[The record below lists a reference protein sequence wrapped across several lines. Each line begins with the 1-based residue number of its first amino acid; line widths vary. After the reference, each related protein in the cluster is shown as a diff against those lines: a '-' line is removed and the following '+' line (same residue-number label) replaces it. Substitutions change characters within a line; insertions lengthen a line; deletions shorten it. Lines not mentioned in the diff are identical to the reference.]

1 MWDYTEE
8 LMDHFKNPR
17 NVGEI
22 KDADAV
28 GEIGNIVCGDALK
41 LTLKIDRKTDTIIDA
56 KFQTFGCAS
65 AIASSSVLTEMVKGM
80 TIDEASGISNKQIAD
95 YLGGMPEEKLHCSVM
110 GQEALEQA
118 IANYRG
124 APAKKETVGEEKV
137 ICKCFGVTDA
147 KIIKAI
153 KEHNIQTVEEVTNY
167 TKAGGGCGKCKP
179 DIEKLLKEFWEKES
193 TKGHG
198 TIPQKAKEKKLTNLE
213 KIARIQEVIE
223 TDIKPQLKTDGGS
236 LELIDIDRNKVYV
249 KFLGACLGCP
259 SSGVTLKVLV
269 ERKLKEFVSKEI
281 EVEEVKE

>member
-17 NVGEI
+17 NVGAIENP
-22 KDADAV
+22 DGV

-41 LTLKIDRKTDTIIDA
+41 LTLRIDKKTDTIVDA

-80 TIDEASGISNKQIAD
+80 NVDEAAKITNKQIAD

-118 IANYRG
+118 ISNYKG
-124 APAKKETVGEEKV
+124 APIVKETVGQETM
-137 ICKCFGVTDA
+137 ICKCFGVTDV
-147 KIIKAI
+147 KIIKSI

-167 TKAGGGCGKCKP
+167 TKAGGGCGKCRP
-179 DIEKLLKEFWEKES
+179 EIEKLLKEFWEKES
-193 TKGHG
+193 TKEGG
-198 TIPQKAKEKKLTNLE
+198 MERKEPREKKLTNLE

-223 TDIKPQLKTDGGS
+223 TEIKPQLKTDGGS

-269 ERKLKEFVSKEI
+269 ERKLKEFVAKDI

>member
-17 NVGEI
+17 NVGAIENP
-22 KDADAV
+22 DGV

-41 LTLKIDRKTDTIIDA
+41 LTLKIDKKTDTIVDA

-80 TIDEASGISNKQIAD
+80 NVDEAAKVTNKQIAD

-118 IANYRG
+118 ISNYKG
-124 APAKKETVGEEKV
+124 APIGKETVGQETM
-137 ICKCFGVTDA
+137 ICKCFGVTDV
-147 KIIKAI
+147 KIIRAI

-179 DIEKLLKEFWEKES
+179 EIEKLLKEFWEKES
-193 TKGHG
+193 TKEGG
-198 TIPQKAKEKKLTNLE
+198 IERKEPREKKLTNLE

-223 TDIKPQLKTDGGS
+223 TEVKPQLKTDGGS

-269 ERKLKEFVSKEI
+269 ERKLKEFVAKDI